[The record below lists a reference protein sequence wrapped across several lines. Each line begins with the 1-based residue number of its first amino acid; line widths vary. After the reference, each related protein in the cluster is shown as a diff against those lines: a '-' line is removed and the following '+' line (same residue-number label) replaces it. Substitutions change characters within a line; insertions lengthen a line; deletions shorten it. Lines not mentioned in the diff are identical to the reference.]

1 MPTKKTPTKS
11 KIKKPTKAEQKVIN
25 EALALEEKVEA
36 ERDSKEL
43 FTLRL
48 TRLQLIHLRD
58 ALSVR
63 LPPTYEQTLSEILA
77 ERTQRTVTE
86 VTLWEKLGGA
96 CEQANIALG
105 DEAPDYVIGIS
116 GPAPMSVFEVQGDT
130 SMGEDVN
137 DQSSTSSLFEGKKEE
152 DD

>member
-1 MPTKKTPTKS
+1 MPTKKTTTKS
-11 KIKKPTKAEQKVIN
+11 KIKKPTKAEQKIIDDV
-25 EALALEEKVEA
+25 LLQEEKVEA
-36 ERDSKEL
+36 ERNNKEL

-58 ALSVR
+58 TLSIR
-63 LPPTYEQTLSEILA
+63 LPPTYEQTLSEALA
-77 ERTQRTVTE
+77 ERTQRTVSE
-86 VTLWEKLGGA
+86 ITLWEKLGSA

-116 GPAPMSVFEVQGDT
+116 GPAPMNVFEVQGDP
-130 SMGEDVN
+130 SMGEDIN
-137 DQSSTSSLFEGKKEE
+137 DQSNTASLFEGKKT